1 MPISRP
7 LLIVLIVAVVGAVGF
22 YATQGSRD
30 ASTAPSEVVAPT
42 PPAAEKPSPPA
53 QTAQRT
59 DSGKAGRAAK
69 AKAAPKADAAARGAR
84 QAKASV
90 GIPVRVERALDAR
103 KQVVLFF
110 YKPGSADDRATARAV
125 AAVRGPKVAV
135 FTDPIGRL
143 ASYRK
148 LIGQLGISQAPAVVI
163 VAKDRTA
170 RVVEGYIDPAT
181 LAQDV
186 ADAR

>member
-30 ASTAPSEVVAPT
+30 AATAPSEVVTPA
-42 PPAAEKPSPPA
+42 PPAAEKAATPT

-59 DSGKAGRAAK
+59 EPAKVKAAPEAK
-69 AKAAPKADAAARGAR
+69 AKAAAKGAD

-90 GIPVRVERALDAR
+90 GIPVRVERALDDR

-110 YKPGSADDRATARAV
+110 YNPGSADDRATARAV

-148 LIGQLGISQAPAVVI
+148 LIGELGISQAPAVVI

-170 RVVEGYIDPAT
+170 RVVEGFVDPAT